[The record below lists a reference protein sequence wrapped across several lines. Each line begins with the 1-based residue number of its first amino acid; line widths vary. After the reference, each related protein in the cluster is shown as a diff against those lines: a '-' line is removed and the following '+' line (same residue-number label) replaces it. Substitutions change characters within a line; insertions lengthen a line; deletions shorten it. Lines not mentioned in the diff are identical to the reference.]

1 MVSGASFGAVEENVG
16 REGKFEEQLWSQ
28 GRAQEVLLVE
38 LTRASPISSPP
49 LTFCALE
56 VSTLAPEKLELA
68 LLTINFTM

>member
-1 MVSGASFGAVEENVG
+1 MVSGASFGAVEEKVG
-16 REGKFEEQLWSQ
+16 REGKFEEQLRSQ

-49 LTFCALE
+49 LTFCTLE

>member
-1 MVSGASFGAVEENVG
+1 MEQWRVEEKVG
-16 REGKFEEQLWSQ
+16 RERK
-28 GRAQEVLLVE
+28 EVLLEE

-49 LTFCALE
+49 FTFCALE

>member
-1 MVSGASFGAVEENVG
+1 MVSGASFGAVEEKVG

-56 VSTLAPEKLELA
+56 VSTLAPE
-68 LLTINFTM
+68 LLLWSWLC

>member
-38 LTRASPISSPP
+38 LMRA
-49 LTFCALE
+49 
-56 VSTLAPEKLELA
+56 AP
-68 LLTINFTM
+68 TNNPNVNWN

>member
-38 LTRASPISSPP
+38 LTRATSSPP
-49 LTFCALE
+49 FTFCALE
-56 VSTLAPEKLELA
+56 VSTLAPE
-68 LLTINFTM
+68 LLLWSWLC

>member
-1 MVSGASFGAVEENVG
+1 MEQWRVEEKVG
-16 REGKFEEQLWSQ
+16 RERK
-28 GRAQEVLLVE
+28 EVLLEE